1 LGVKPAMMVPLAAA
15 IAACT
20 ATPLASDAPSPPAA
34 SPSAPFTKSSVA
46 PTESPTAAAQGPKAL
61 PEDLVASLEA
71 SGTLVTP
78 PDESVPITSSDI
90 TAAIGA
96 ARAQFGP
103 AGTAAA
109 FPATVTVDGFH
120 TGDEDSPLVIDDR
133 QVILVQIV
141 GLDMPPIGGYGMTFT
156 PEDNNHE
163 LIVLV
168 DAKTGEYLM
177 ASSTR

>member
-1 LGVKPAMMVPLAAA
+1 MVMAVAAVS
-15 IAACT
+15 AACSI
-20 ATPLASDAPSPPAA
+20 TPLASDGP
-34 SPSAPFTKSSVA
+34 SPSAAISSAPLATSSVA
-46 PTESPTAAAQGPKAL
+46 PTKSPTPAAQGPKAL

-71 SGTLVTP
+71 HGTHVTP

-103 AGTAAA
+103 AGTAVA
-109 FPATVTVDGFH
+109 FPATVTVDSYH
-120 TGDEDSPLVIDDR
+120 TGDENSPLVIDDR
-133 QVILVQIV
+133 QVILVQIA
-141 GLDMPPIGGYGMTFT
+141 GLDMPPIGGYGMSFT